1 MMKDYRDKIIKGVQ
15 KEKTQVIIGLDSH
28 LILLIK
34 VLFPKTHPNIIRL
47 LFNQANFK
55 NDPPWRTKRS

>member
-1 MMKDYRDKIIKGVQ
+1 MKDYRDKIIKGVQ
-15 KEKTQVIIGLDSH
+15 KDKTQVIIGLDSH

-34 VLFPKTHPNIIRL
+34 ALFPKAHPNIIRL
-47 LFNQANFK
+47 LFSQANFK